1 MTSTVLITGVSRGIG
16 LELTRQYLAAGW
28 HVIGAAR
35 DPAGNPELQEL
46 VAGGRLMLAPVDLAD
61 FSTIDALAQR
71 FSTASIDLI
80 INNAGHFG
88 PRNDTVTDLTT
99 RLHGQSFG
107 SIDYEA
113 ALLTLRINAYAPLRI
128 AEVFLDHLKRGSGRK
143 FINISS
149 SAGSIAGGLR
159 WESPVQL
166 FVYPVSKAA
175 LNKVTATLAMVL
187 KRDGITT
194 AALCPGHVRTRL
206 GGPSAALTAE
216 ESVLGLRS
224 VIDALTLA
232 DNGRFI
238 RYDGE
243 SIPW

>member
-1 MTSTVLITGVSRGIG
+1 
-16 LELTRQYLAAGW
+16 
-28 HVIGAAR
+28 
-35 DPAGNPELQEL
+35 
-46 VAGGRLMLAPVDLAD
+46 
-61 FSTIDALAQR
+61 
-71 FSTASIDLI
+71 
-80 INNAGHFG
+80 
-88 PRNDTVTDLTT
+88 
-99 RLHGQSFG
+99 
-107 SIDYEA
+107 
-113 ALLTLRINAYAPLRI
+113 
-128 AEVFLDHLKRGSGRK
+128 
-143 FINISS
+143 
-149 SAGSIAGGLR
+149 
-159 WESPVQL
+159 
-166 FVYPVSKAA
+166 
-175 LNKVTATLAMVL
+175 MVL